1 MGMKHDLAKSA
12 ALLTSF
18 AAATSGNPHFD
29 CVGLVGG
36 FTPDPTWKRK
46 KCKSCAV
53 GCYGNPNHR
62 ACEKWKPRK
71 K

>member
-1 MGMKHDLAKSA
+1 MGGKMKQTA
-12 ALLTSF
+12 ALMAALM
-18 AAATSGNPHFD
+18 AAAANPYFD
-29 CVGLVGG
+29 CVGSVGG

-53 GCYGNPNHR
+53 GCYGNPNHA
-62 ACEKWKPRK
+62 ACEKWRPRK